1 MTTILIICLFFI
13 GLIGIRYFRTGKP
26 AAGVSILVFTSI
38 GIFFVL
44 SPEYTTA
51 VANVLGVGRGADL
64 VLYTLFLFI
73 LFLFVFNNIRFER
86 YNRIL
91 TRLVRAQAILN
102 PIHPNKLQAKA
113 NDSKLP

>member
-1 MTTILIICLFFI
+1 MTTILIICLLFI

-26 AAGVSILVFTSI
+26 AAGVSILAFTSI

-73 LFLFVFNNIRFER
+73 LYSFVSNNIRFEKC
-86 YNRIL
+86 NRSL

-102 PIHPNKLQAKA
+102 PLYPNKQQAKA
-113 NDSKLP
+113 NECELP

>member
-13 GLIGIRYFRTGKP
+13 GIIGIHYFRTGKP
-26 AAGVSILVFTSI
+26 AAGVSMLLFTSI

-51 VANVLGVGRGADL
+51 VANILGVGRGADL

-73 LFLFVFNNIRFER
+73 LYSFVSNNIRFEKC
-86 YNRIL
+86 NRLL

-102 PIHPNKLQAKA
+102 PLHPNKQQAKA
-113 NDSKLP
+113 NECELP